1 MDEKLAVGSIPESEV
16 SASVSGWRSVMSS
29 VLLGSVLGL
38 ILFNIFINDTDS
50 GVKCNLSKSV
60 DNTKLWGAVG
70 IPVG

>member
-50 GVKCNLSKSV
+50 RVK
-60 DNTKLWGAVG
+60 
-70 IPVG
+70 